1 MGTIA
6 PIKDESILMTG
17 ILILDMMVLVLVCI
31 DFWAGV
37 IHRLPGCGL
46 TGYPLGFHRLV
57 AVHQTPSVGTLQPAR
72 GYFA

>member
-6 PIKDESILMTG
+6 PIKDQSILMTG

-37 IHRLPGCGL
+37 IHRLRFQVWAPSNQ
-46 TGYPLGFHRLV
+46 LG
-57 AVHQTPSVGTLQPAR
+57 GTSREQ
-72 GYFA
+72 

>member
-17 ILILDMMVLVLVCI
+17 ILILDMMVLVCI

-46 TGYPLGFHRLV
+46 TGYYPLGFHRLV
-57 AVHQTPSVGTLQPAR
+57 AVHQAPSVGTLQPASTSR
-72 GYFA
+72 EQ